1 MTDITTIII
10 TSLASAGIGGLI
22 TYYFTTHS
30 KLYEISEKI
39 GENKKAIE
47 NFQRDIKRLEDTI
60 NEKFE
65 DAAYG
70 ITNLLKILLEKAVLS
85 ARDIIN
91 TFGLE
96 YLTRYK
102 RKLSN
107 PNPSREERFKELI
120 EKARKGTITRKEA
133 EELQKLLEEQKA
145 KHEKEG
151 DIEGLFLVLGL
162 LLAIAYILK
171 TLTEKK

>member
-30 KLYEISEKI
+30 KIYEISEKV

-47 NFQRDIKRLEDTI
+47 NLQKDIKRLENAI

-70 ITNLLKILLEKAVLS
+70 ITNLLKILLEKAVIS
-85 ARDIIN
+85 ARDILKA
-91 TFGLE
+91 FGLE

-102 RKLSN
+102 GKLTN
-107 PNPSREERFKELI
+107 PNPTKEEKLRTLL
-120 EKARKGTITRKEA
+120 EKAEKGTITKEEA
-133 EELQKLLEEQKA
+133 EELQKLLEEQKK

-151 DIEGLFLVLGL
+151 DIEGLIMVLAL
-162 LLAIAYILK
+162 LLALAYILK
-171 TLTEKK
+171 ALTEKK

>member
-1 MTDITTIII
+1 MVDITTTII

-22 TYYFTTHS
+22 TYYFASHS
-30 KLYEISEKI
+30 KLYELSEKV
-39 GENKKAIE
+39 GENKKEIE
-47 NFQRDIKRLEDTI
+47 NLQKEIKKLEHTI

-70 ITNLLKILLEKAVLS
+70 ITNLLKILLEKT
-85 ARDIIN
+85 IITAKDLIK

-102 RKLSN
+102 GKLTN
-107 PNPSREERFKELI
+107 PNPTKEEKLRKLL
-120 EKARKGTITRKEA
+120 EKAEKGTITKEEA
-133 EELQKLLEEQKA
+133 EELQNLLEEQKK

-151 DIEGLFLVLGL
+151 DIEGLIMVLAL